1 MTPAGST
8 KSSITQENSR
18 GFRMALFVVYGVFA
32 VSATARALV
41 QSIRDFSEAPLA
53 FSLSIVAAL
62 TYVAIAVLLF
72 RKAPHWR
79 AILILVGVELVGVVG
94 VGALSFAQPEWF
106 PKATVWSHFGEG
118 YGYVPLVL
126 PLVAGISIIVARRRE
141 SRTPSLR

>member
-1 MTPAGST
+1 M
-8 KSSITQENSR
+8 TQENPR

-62 TYVAIAVLLF
+62 TYVAS
-72 RKAPHWR
+72 
-79 AILILVGVELVGVVG
+79 LILVGGELVGVVG

-141 SRTPSLR
+141 SRAPSLR

>member
-1 MTPAGST
+1 
-8 KSSITQENSR
+8 
-18 GFRMALFVVYGVFA
+18 
-32 VSATARALV
+32 
-41 QSIRDFSEAPLA
+41 A

-62 TYVAIAVLLF
+62 TYVAIAVLLI

-141 SRTPSLR
+141 SRAPSLR